1 MNNTF
6 DIRRFGWYA
15 RKEFRENWKAYALGL
30 VAVLAVLGYFIYQ
43 EWGYLHSP
51 FFDKG
56 DYKVNIFRSLAIMIG
71 LMTWFAGSYTLKAF
85 AEQKRALATLTL
97 PVSSFE
103 QLLYA
108 WTMTVPFSIG
118 VCYVLWKTVWSMALP
133 YFLKDTPGLVFEKDS
148 VFLVT
153 NPYFSVFYLGG
164 SAAFMW
170 GAVSLGRLNF
180 LKTLGILIGIILLI
194 FEWGQGRFFKAIF
207 PNAYGFRTFGP
218 VPWVRP
224 ILTIES
230 TKGVFTN
237 DIHSSFEG
245 IHQFWWIGCVPLL
258 LYVIVFLKIKEKEV

>member
-6 DIRRFGWYA
+6 DSRRFGWYA
-15 RKEFRENWKAYALGL
+15 RKEIRENWKAYALGL
-30 VAVLAVLGYFIYQ
+30 VAVLAVLWYFIYQ

-71 LMTWFAGSYTLKAF
+71 LMTCVAGSYTLKAF
-85 AEQKRALATLTL
+85 SEQKRAFTTLTL

-108 WTMTVPFSIG
+108 WIMTVPFSIG
-118 VCYVLWKTVWSMALP
+118 ACYVLWKIAWSMALP
-133 YFLKDTPGLVFEKDS
+133 YFLKDTPGLAFEKDS

-153 NPYFSVFYLGG
+153 NPYFSVFYFGG

-180 LKTLGILIGIILLI
+180 LKTLGILIGVGLV
-194 FEWGQGRFFKAIF
+194 FEWGQNRLLKAIF
-207 PNAYGFRTFGP
+207 PADFSIQAYSSI
-218 VPWVRP
+218 PWLP
-224 ILTIES
+224 QMAQIQY
-230 TKGVFTN
+230 KGVFSRQF
-237 DIHSSFEG
+237 HSTFENIYG
-245 IHQFWWIGCVPLL
+245 FWWILCVPLL
-258 LYVIVFLKIKEKEV
+258 LYVITFLKIKEKEV

>member
-43 EWGYLHSP
+43 EWKFIHSP
-51 FFDKG
+51 FFDKVG
-56 DYKVNIFRSLAIMIG
+56 YKVNVFSSLAFIIG
-71 LMTWFAGSYTLKAF
+71 LMTWTAGSYTLKAF
-85 AEQKRALATLTL
+85 SDRKRALATLTL

-108 WTMTVPFSIG
+108 WIMTVPFSIG
-118 VCYVLWKTVWSMALP
+118 VCYVLWKIAWSIALP
-133 YFLKDTPGLVFEKDS
+133 YFLKDTPGIKVGSDDVFWNAN
-148 VFLVT
+148 T
-153 NPYFSVFYLGG
+153 YFSVFYLGG

-180 LKTLGILIGIILLI
+180 LKTLGILIGVGLV
-194 FEWGQGRFFKAIF
+194 FEWGQNRILKAIF
-207 PNAYGFRTFGP
+207 PADFSIQAYSSI
-218 VPWVRP
+218 PWSP
-224 ILTIES
+224 QIAQIEY
-230 TKGVFTN
+230 KGVFSPQF
-237 DIHSSFEG
+237 HSTFEN
-245 IHQFWWIGCVPLL
+245 IYVFWWVLCVPLL